1 MLKPTQTVN
10 QTTEKISS
18 IDPIVRLR
26 DFLQMT
32 GLGRATAYRMM
43 ALGLL
48 DRPLRISQRAVGW
61 RLSTIQAFLDS
72 RPSATDLNKS
82 KICDDIKN
90 GLFLP
95 PVANDLREKAWAKH
109 EVDSI
114 NRAYLAGKSEAEIR
128 SVVADLIA
136 ARTSVVTKGDL

>member
-72 RPSATDLNKS
+72 RPSA
-82 KICDDIKN
+82 
-90 GLFLP
+90 GG
-95 PVANDLREKAWAKH
+95 EK
-109 EVDSI
+109 
-114 NRAYLAGKSEAEIR
+114 
-128 SVVADLIA
+128 
-136 ARTSVVTKGDL
+136 